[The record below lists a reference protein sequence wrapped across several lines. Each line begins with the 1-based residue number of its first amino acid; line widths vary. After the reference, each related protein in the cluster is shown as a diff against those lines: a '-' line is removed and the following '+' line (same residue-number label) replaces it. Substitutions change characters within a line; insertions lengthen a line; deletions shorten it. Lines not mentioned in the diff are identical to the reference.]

1 MGACSLVIKEPDGK
15 KRVLPIDRP
24 TLSLGRSSDNDV
36 VLTDS
41 ELRVSRRHAVI
52 EWDPER
58 GATLRDEH
66 AVNGTFVNKQKVTAP
81 VALHGGDVI
90 TIGPHEIV
98 FREEKA
104 GGLPWK
110 IETGGVDLRAL
121 QKPQE
126 QPEASK
132 PEVRG
137 SEAPRLKALEL
148 LNEVGLKLAG
158 THTPSEAVKESIQLL
173 FRIEGVQR
181 ATLWPWDEKER
192 CFHQMPLETRTG
204 LDQLAAPIFD
214 PQNLVLS
221 STILNQVR
229 RENRPLLIRDI
240 KSSEFNLS
248 KSIVRAGIQAAFC
261 SPVTSQGR
269 MLGVLYADNV
279 MRSDAF
285 SQEDFQTFTIIAAQ
299 AGMALANSLARE
311 EISRQEVERVNL
323 SRYLPPQV
331 VDLITS
337 KGGSVELGG
346 VLQPVTVL
354 FADIRGFTP
363 LSEQMDAREVV
374 DLLNDFFGVMTAAI
388 FQSNGTLDKFIGDC
402 VMALFGAPIPS
413 ERSPRNALVAAVRM
427 QQQVARLGAER
438 VQRGLAPIKIG
449 IGLHHGPAVV
459 GNIGS
464 AERMQ
469 YTAIGDTVNIA
480 ARLVSRAEPGQ
491 ILVSEAMYKAAG
503 GSDLFHD
510 LGQVSVKGRDAQVRI
525 YSVDWER
532 IVQRNTQGNVQ
543 ATPAGSSPS

>member
-1 MGACSLVIKEPDGK
+1 MGACSLVIQEPDGK
-15 KRVLPIDRP
+15 KRVVPIERP
-24 TLSLGRSSDNDV
+24 TLSLGRSQNNDV

-52 EWDPER
+52 EWDAEK
-58 GATLRDEH
+58 GATLRDGG
-66 AVNGTFVNKQKVTAP
+66 AVNGTFVNQQKVTAP
-81 VALHGGDVI
+81 VTLHGGDVI

-98 FREEKA
+98 FREEKP

-110 IETGGVDLRAL
+110 IETGAVDLRAL

-126 QPEASK
+126 PESK
-132 PEVRG
+132 SP
-137 SEAPRLKALEL
+137 EAPRLKALEL

-158 THTPSEAVKESIQLL
+158 THTPSEVVKESVQLL

-192 CFHQMPLETRTG
+192 CFHQMPLETRAG
-204 LDQLAAPIFD
+204 LDQLSAPMFD

-229 RENRPLLIRDI
+229 QQNKPLLIRDI
-240 KSSEFNLS
+240 KSSEFSLS

-269 MLGVLYADNV
+269 LLGVLYADNV

-311 EISRQEVERVNL
+311 EISRQDVERANL

-427 QQQVARLGAER
+427 QQQVARLGEER
-438 VQRGLAPIKIG
+438 VQRGLAPIRIG

-503 GSDLFHD
+503 ASDLFHD
-510 LGQVSVKGRDAQVRI
+510 LGQVSVKGRDAQVRV

-532 IVQRNTQGNVQ
+532 IVQGNAQ
-543 ATPAGSSPS
+543 ATPAASSPS

>member
-15 KRVLPIDRP
+15 KRVVPIERP

-52 EWDPER
+52 EWDPEQ
-58 GATLRDEH
+58 GATLRDGG

-81 VALHGGDVI
+81 VTLHGGDVI

-98 FREEKA
+98 FKEEKP

-110 IETGGVDLRAL
+110 IESGAVDLRSF

-126 QPEASK
+126 PEAK
-132 PEVRG
+132 AP
-137 SEAPRLKALEL
+137 EAPRLKALEL

-158 THTPSEAVKESIQLL
+158 THTPSEVVKESIQLL

-192 CFHQMPLETRTG
+192 CFHQMPLETRAG
-204 LDQLAAPIFD
+204 LDQLAAPMFD

-229 RENRPLLIRDI
+229 RDNRPLLIRDM

-299 AGMALANSLARE
+299 AGMALANSLARQ
-311 EISRQEVERVNL
+311 EISRQDVERANL

-354 FADIRGFTP
+354 FADIRGFTS

-438 VQRGLAPIKIG
+438 VQRGLAPMRIG

-510 LGQVSVKGRDAQVRI
+510 LGQVSVKGRDAQVRV

-532 IVQRNTQGNVQ
+532 IVQGNAQQ
-543 ATPAGSSPS
+543 APAASPAS

>member
-1 MGACSLVIKEPDGK
+1 MGACSLLIKEPDGK
-15 KRVLPIDRP
+15 KRVVPIERP
-24 TLSLGRSSDNDV
+24 VLSLGRSQDNDV

-58 GATLRDEH
+58 GATLRDER

-90 TIGPHEIV
+90 SIGPHELV
-98 FREEKA
+98 FREEKP
-104 GGLPWK
+104 GGLAWD
-110 IETGGVDLRAL
+110 IEPGAVDLGAL
-121 QKPQE
+121 QKPPE
-126 QPEASK
+126 PEAK
-132 PEVRG
+132 GP
-137 SEAPRLKALEL
+137 EAPRLKALEL

-158 THTPSEAVKESIQLL
+158 THTPSEVTKEAIQLL

-192 CFHQMPLETRTG
+192 CFHQMPLETRAG
-204 LDQLAAPIFD
+204 LDQLSAPMFD

-229 RENRPLLIRDI
+229 QQNKPLLIRDI
-240 KSSEFNLS
+240 KSSEFSLS

-269 MLGVLYADNV
+269 MLGVLYADNL

-311 EISRQEVERVNL
+311 EISRREVERANL
-323 SRYLPPQV
+323 NRYLPPQV

-354 FADIRGFTP
+354 FADIRGFTR

-374 DLLNDFFGVMTAAI
+374 DLLNDFFAVMTAAI

-438 VQRGLAPIKIG
+438 VQRGLAPMRIG

-464 AERMQ
+464 TERMQ
-469 YTAIGDTVNIA
+469 YTAIGDTVNVA

-491 ILVSEAMYKAAG
+491 ILISETMFESAG
-503 GSDLFHD
+503 GGDLFRD
-510 LGQVSVKGRDAQVRI
+510 LGQISVKNRDAQLRV

-532 IVQRNTQGNVQ
+532 IVQGKAER
-543 ATPAGSSPS
+543 TPAASSTS

>member
-1 MGACSLVIKEPDGK
+1 MGACSLLIKEPDGK
-15 KRVLPIDRP
+15 KRVVPIERP
-24 TLSLGRSSDNDV
+24 TLSLGRASDNDV

-52 EWDPER
+52 EWGPEK
-58 GATLRDEH
+58 GATLRDGG

-98 FREEKA
+98 FREEKP
-104 GGLPWK
+104 GGSPWK
-110 IETGGVDLRAL
+110 IQTGAVDLGAL

-126 QPEASK
+126 PEAK
-132 PEVRG
+132 TP
-137 SEAPRLKALEL
+137 EAPRLKALEL

-158 THTPSEAVKESIQLL
+158 THSQSEVVKESIQLL

-192 CFHQMPLETRTG
+192 CFHQMPLETRAG
-204 LDQLAAPIFD
+204 LDKLAAPMFD

-229 RENRPLLIRDI
+229 RDNRPLLIRDM

-269 MLGVLYADNV
+269 MLGVLYADNL

-299 AGMALANSLARE
+299 AGMALANSLARQ
-311 EISRQEVERVNL
+311 EISRQEVERANL

-354 FADIRGFTP
+354 FADIRGFTH

-374 DLLNDFFGVMTAAI
+374 DLLNDFCGVMTAAI

-438 VQRGLAPIKIG
+438 VQRGLAPMRIG

-503 GSDLFHD
+503 GSDLLHD
-510 LGQVSVKGRDAQVRI
+510 LGQVSVKGRDAQVRV

-532 IVQRNTQGNVQ
+532 IVQ
-543 ATPAGSSPS
+543 ATPAASPAS

>member
-1 MGACSLVIKEPDGK
+1 MK
-15 KRVLPIDRP
+15 
-24 TLSLGRSSDNDV
+24 
-36 VLTDS
+36 
-41 ELRVSRRHAVI
+41 
-52 EWDPER
+52 
-58 GATLRDEH
+58 
-66 AVNGTFVNKQKVTAP
+66 
-81 VALHGGDVI
+81 
-90 TIGPHEIV
+90 
-98 FREEKA
+98 
-104 GGLPWK
+104 
-110 IETGGVDLRAL
+110 
-121 QKPQE
+121 
-126 QPEASK
+126 
-132 PEVRG
+132 
-137 SEAPRLKALEL
+137 
-148 LNEVGLKLAG
+148 
-158 THTPSEAVKESIQLL
+158 EAVQLL

-181 ATLWPWDEKER
+181 ATLWPWDERER
-192 CFHQMPLETRTG
+192 CFHQMPLETRAG
-204 LDQLAAPIFD
+204 LDQLSAPMFD

-229 RENRPLLIRDI
+229 QQNKPLLIRDI
-240 KSSEFNLS
+240 KSSEFSLS

-269 MLGVLYADNV
+269 MLGVLYADNL

-311 EISRQEVERVNL
+311 EISRQDVERANL

-354 FADIRGFTP
+354 FADIRGFTR

-374 DLLNDFFGVMTAAI
+374 DLLNDFFAVMTAAI

-413 ERSPRNALVAAVRM
+413 DRSPRNALVAAVRM

-438 VQRGLAPIKIG
+438 TQRGLAPMRIG
-449 IGLHHGPAVV
+449 IGLHHGAAVV

-469 YTAIGDTVNIA
+469 YTAIGDTVNVA

-491 ILVSEAMYKAAG
+491 ILISETMHAAAG
-503 GSDLFHD
+503 GGDLFHD
-510 LGQVSVKGRDAQVRI
+510 LGQISVKNREGQLQV

-532 IVQRNTQGNVQ
+532 IVGQ
-543 ATPAGSSPS
+543 TPVSSPAS

>member
-1 MGACSLVIKEPDGK
+1 MGACSLLIKEPDGK
-15 KRVLPIDRP
+15 KRVVPIERP
-24 TLSLGRSSDNDV
+24 TLSLGRSQDNDV

-52 EWDPER
+52 EWNPER
-58 GATLRDEH
+58 GATLRDER

-90 TIGPHEIV
+90 CIGPHELV
-98 FREEKA
+98 FREEKT
-104 GGLPWK
+104 GGLAWD
-110 IETGGVDLRAL
+110 IEPGAVDLGAL
-121 QKPQE
+121 QKPPE
-126 QPEASK
+126 PEAK
-132 PEVRG
+132 GP
-137 SEAPRLKALEL
+137 EAPRLKALEL
-148 LNEVGLKLAG
+148 LNEVSLKLAG
-158 THTPSEAVKESIQLL
+158 THTPSEVTKEAIQLL

-192 CFHQMPLETRTG
+192 CFHQMPLETRAG
-204 LDQLAAPIFD
+204 LDQLSAPMFD

-229 RENRPLLIRDI
+229 QQNKPLLIRDI
-240 KSSEFNLS
+240 KSSEFSLS

-269 MLGVLYADNV
+269 MLGVLYADNL

-299 AGMALANSLARE
+299 AGMALANSLARV
-311 EISRQEVERVNL
+311 EISRQDVERANL
-323 SRYLPPQV
+323 NRYLPPQV

-354 FADIRGFTP
+354 FADIRGFTR

-374 DLLNDFFGVMTAAI
+374 DLLNDFFAVMTAAI

-438 VQRGLAPIKIG
+438 VQRGLAPMRIG

-464 AERMQ
+464 TERLQ
-469 YTAIGDTVNIA
+469 YTAIGDTVNVA

-491 ILVSEAMYKAAG
+491 ILISETMFEAAG
-503 GSDLFHD
+503 GGDLFRD
-510 LGQVSVKGRDAQVRI
+510 LGEISVKNRDAQLRV

-532 IVQRNTQGNVQ
+532 IVQGSAER
-543 ATPAGSSPS
+543 TPAGSSAS

>member
-1 MGACSLVIKEPDGK
+1 MGACSLLIKEPDGK
-15 KRVLPIDRP
+15 KRVVPIERP
-24 TLSLGRSSDNDV
+24 TLSLGRAQDNDV

-52 EWDPER
+52 EWDAER
-58 GATLRDEH
+58 GATLRDER

-90 TIGPHEIV
+90 SIGPHEIV
-98 FREEKA
+98 FREEKS
-104 GGLPWK
+104 GGLAWN
-110 IETGGVDLRAL
+110 IEPGAVDLGAL
-121 QKPQE
+121 QNAQKPQE
-126 QPEASK
+126 PAGASQREPEAK
-132 PEVRG
+132 AP
-137 SEAPRLKALEL
+137 EAPRLKALEL

-158 THTPSEAVKESIQLL
+158 THTPSEVMKEAIQLL

-192 CFHQMPLETRTG
+192 CFHQMPMETRAG
-204 LDQLAAPIFD
+204 YDQLSAPMFD
-214 PQNLVLS
+214 PQNVVLS
-221 STILNQVR
+221 STILNRVR
-229 RENRPLLIRDI
+229 QENRPLLIRDI
-240 KSSEFNLS
+240 KSSEFSLS

-261 SPVTSQGR
+261 SPVTSQGH
-269 MLGVLYADNV
+269 MLGVLYADNL

-311 EISRQEVERVNL
+311 EISRQDVERANL

-337 KGGSVELGG
+337 KGGSMELGG

-374 DLLNDFFGVMTAAI
+374 DLLNDFFAVMTAAI

-413 ERSPRNALVAAVRM
+413 DRSPRNALVAAVRM

-438 VQRGLAPIKIG
+438 LERGLAPLRIG

-464 AERMQ
+464 DERMQ

-491 ILVSEAMYKAAG
+491 ILISETMHTAAG
-503 GSDLFHD
+503 GGDLFHD
-510 LGQVSVKGRDAQVRI
+510 LGLISVKGRDAQVRV
-525 YSVDWER
+525 YSVDWEK
-532 IVQRNTQGNVQ
+532 IVQR
-543 ATPAGSSPS
+543 APAA

>member
-1 MGACSLVIKEPDGK
+1 MGACSLLIKEADGK
-15 KRVLPIDRP
+15 KRVVPIERP
-24 TLSLGRSSDNDV
+24 VLSLGRSQDNDV

-52 EWDPER
+52 EWDPEK
-58 GATLRDEH
+58 GATLRDER
-66 AVNGTFVNKQKVTAP
+66 AVNGTFLNKQKVTDQP
-81 VALHGGDVI
+81 VPLHNGDVI
-90 TIGPHEIV
+90 TIGPHELV
-98 FREEKA
+98 FREEK
-104 GGLPWK
+104 
-110 IETGGVDLRAL
+110 TGGGPAWNIEPGKVDLGVL
-121 QKPQE
+121 Q
-126 QPEASK
+126 QPTEEKA
-132 PEVRG
+132 P
-137 SEAPRLKALEL
+137 EAPRLKVLEL

-158 THTPSEAVKESIQLL
+158 THTPSDVMKEAIQLL

-192 CFHQMPLETRTG
+192 SFLQMPLETRAG
-204 LDQLAAPIFD
+204 LDQLSAPMFD

-229 RENRPLLIRDI
+229 QQNRPLLIRDI
-240 KSSEFNLS
+240 KSSEFSLS

-269 MLGVLYADNV
+269 MLGVLYADNL

-311 EISRQEVERVNL
+311 EISRQDVERANL

-354 FADIRGFTP
+354 FADIRGFTR

-374 DLLNDFFGVMTAAI
+374 DLLNDFFAVMTAAI

-427 QQQVARLGAER
+427 QQLVSRLGAER
-438 VQRGLAPIKIG
+438 EQRGLAPMRIG
-449 IGLHHGPAVV
+449 VGLHHGPAVV

-469 YTAIGDTVNIA
+469 YTAIGDTVNVA

-491 ILVSEAMYKAAG
+491 ILISETIHAAAG
-503 GSDLFHD
+503 GGDLFQD
-510 LGQVSVKGRDAQVRI
+510 LGLVSVKNRDAQLRV

-532 IVQRNTQGNVQ
+532 IVQPAPA
-543 ATPAGSSPS
+543 ATSSS

>member
-15 KRVLPIDRP
+15 KRVVPIERP
-24 TLSLGRSSDNDV
+24 TLSLGRSQNNDV

-52 EWDPER
+52 EWDPEK
-58 GATLRDEH
+58 GATLRDGG
-66 AVNGTFVNKQKVTAP
+66 AVNGTFVNKQRVTAP

-98 FREEKA
+98 FREEKP

-110 IETGGVDLRAL
+110 IESGAVDLRAL

-126 QPEASK
+126 PEAYKS
-132 PEVRG
+132 EVKTP
-137 SEAPRLKALEL
+137 EAPRLKALEL

-158 THTPSEAVKESIQLL
+158 THKPSEVVKESIQLL

-192 CFHQMPLETRTG
+192 CFHQMPLETRAG
-204 LDQLAAPIFD
+204 LDQLSAPMFD

-229 RENRPLLIRDI
+229 QQNKPLLIRDI
-240 KSSEFNLS
+240 KSSEFSLS

-269 MLGVLYADNV
+269 MLGVLYADNL

-311 EISRQEVERVNL
+311 EISRQDVERANL

-337 KGGSVELGG
+337 QGGSVELGG

-374 DLLNDFFGVMTAAI
+374 DMLNDFFGVMTAAI

-427 QQQVARLGAER
+427 QQQVARLGEER
-438 VQRGLAPIKIG
+438 IQRGLAPIRIG

-491 ILVSEAMYKAAG
+491 ILVSETLYKAAG
-503 GSDLFHD
+503 GSDLFRD
-510 LGQVSVKGRDAQVRI
+510 LGEISVKGRDAQVRV

-532 IVQRNTQGNVQ
+532 IVQGNAQ
-543 ATPAGSSPS
+543 AAPTASPAS

>member
-1 MGACSLVIKEPDGK
+1 MGACSLIIKEPDGK
-15 KRVLPIDRP
+15 KRVVPIERP
-24 TLSLGRSSDNDV
+24 MLSLGRSSDNDV

-58 GATLRDEH
+58 GATLRDGG

-81 VALHGGDVI
+81 VTLHGGDVI

-104 GGLPWK
+104 GGLLWK
-110 IETGGVDLRAL
+110 IQSGAVDLTAL
-121 QKPQE
+121 QQPQE
-126 QPEASK
+126 PEASK
-132 PEVRG
+132 PEAK
-137 SEAPRLKALEL
+137 SPEAPRLQALEL

-158 THTPSEAVKESIQLL
+158 THTPSEVVKESIQLL

-192 CFHQMPLETRTG
+192 CFHQMPLETRAG
-204 LDQLAAPIFD
+204 LDQFAAPMFD

-229 RENRPLLIRDI
+229 RDNRPLLIRDM

-279 MRSDAF
+279 MRPDAF

-311 EISRQEVERVNL
+311 EISRQQMERANL

-346 VLQPVTVL
+346 VVQPVTVL
-354 FADIRGFTP
+354 FADIRGFTS

-427 QQQVARLGAER
+427 QQQVARLGVER
-438 VQRGLAPIKIG
+438 VQRGLAPMKIG

-510 LGQVSVKGRDAQVRI
+510 LGEVSVKGREAQVRV

-532 IVQRNTQGNVQ
+532 IVQGNAQGNAQ
-543 ATPAGSSPS
+543 ATPSASPVS

>member
-1 MGACSLVIKEPDGK
+1 MGACSLLIKEPDGK
-15 KRVLPIDRP
+15 KRVVPIERP
-24 TLSLGRSSDNDV
+24 VLTLGRSHDNDV
-36 VLTDS
+36 ILTDS

-52 EWDPER
+52 EWDPEK
-58 GATLRDEH
+58 GATLRDER
-66 AVNGTFVNKQKVTAP
+66 AVNGTFLNQQKVSSP
-81 VALHGGDVI
+81 VALHSGDVI

-98 FREEKA
+98 FKEEKP
-104 GGLPWK
+104 GGLAWN
-110 IETGGVDLRAL
+110 IEPGAVDLGILQEGSL
-121 QKPQE
+121 QKP
-126 QPEASK
+126 PEA
-132 PEVRG
+132 EVKAP
-137 SEAPRLKALEL
+137 EAPRLKALEL

-158 THTPSEAVKESIQLL
+158 THTPSEVVKEAIQLL

-192 CFHQMPLETRTG
+192 CFHQMPLETRAG
-204 LDQLAAPIFD
+204 LDQLSAPMFD

-221 STILNQVR
+221 STILNRVR
-229 RENRPLLIRDI
+229 QENRPLLIRDT
-240 KSSEFNLS
+240 KSSEFSLS

-269 MLGVLYADNV
+269 MLGVLYADNL

-285 SQEDFQTFTIIAAQ
+285 SQEDFQTFTVIAAQ

-311 EISRQEVERVNL
+311 EISRQDLERANL
-323 SRYLPPQV
+323 GRYLPPQV
-331 VDLITS
+331 VDWVTS

-354 FADIRGFTP
+354 FADIRGFTR

-388 FQSNGTLDKFIGDC
+388 FKSNGTLDKFIGDC

-427 QQQVARLGAER
+427 QQQVARLGEER
-438 VQRGLAPIKIG
+438 IQRGLAPMRIG
-449 IGLHHGPAVV
+449 IGMHHGPAVV

-491 ILVSEAMYKAAG
+491 ILISETMYAAAG
-503 GSDLFHD
+503 ASDLFHD
-510 LGQVSVKGRDAQVRI
+510 LGPVSVKGREAPVRV

-532 IVQRNTQGNVQ
+532 IVQAQPA
-543 ATPAGSSPS
+543 ATTGS

>member
-1 MGACSLVIKEPDGK
+1 MGACSLLIKEPDGK
-15 KRVLPIDRP
+15 KRVVPIERP
-24 TLSLGRSSDNDV
+24 TLTLGRSQDNDV
-36 VLTDS
+36 VLTDN

-52 EWDPER
+52 EWDAEK
-58 GATLRDEH
+58 GATLRDER
-66 AVNGTFVNKQKVTAP
+66 AVNGTFLNKQRVSDP
-81 VALHGGDVI
+81 VALHNGDVI
-90 TIGPHEIV
+90 NIGPHELV
-98 FREEKA
+98 FREEKQ
-104 GGLPWK
+104 GGLAWN
-110 IETGGVDLRAL
+110 IEPGKLDLGAL
-121 QKPQE
+121 QSPSE
-126 QPEASK
+126 ERPAAASQ
-132 PEVRG
+132 
-137 SEAPRLKALEL
+137 LKALEL
-148 LNEVGLKLAG
+148 LNEVGQKLAG
-158 THTPSEAVKESIQLL
+158 THTPSEVVKESIQLL

-192 CFHQMPLETRTG
+192 CFHQMPLETRAG
-204 LDQLAAPIFD
+204 LDQLSAPMFD

-229 RENRPLLIRDI
+229 QQNKPLLIRDT
-240 KSSEFNLS
+240 KSSEFSLS

-261 SPVTSQGR
+261 SPVTSEGR
-269 MLGVLYADNV
+269 MLGVLYADNL

-299 AGMALANSLARE
+299 AGMALANSLARQ
-311 EISRQEVERVNL
+311 EISRQDVERANL

-354 FADIRGFTP
+354 FTDIRGFTR

-374 DLLNDFFGVMTAAI
+374 DLLNDFFAVMTAAI

-413 ERSPRNALVAAVRM
+413 DRSPRNALVAAVRM
-427 QQQVARLGAER
+427 QQLVARLGAER
-438 VQRGLAPIKIG
+438 TERGLTPMKIG
-449 IGLHHGPAVV
+449 VGLHHGPAVV

-491 ILVSEAMYKAAG
+491 ILVSETIYAAAG
-503 GSDLFHD
+503 GGDLFRD
-510 LGQVSVKGRDAQVRI
+510 LGEISVKGREGQLRV

-532 IVQRNTQGNVQ
+532 IVHGNSQGN
-543 ATPAGSSPS
+543 ATSAS

>member
-1 MGACSLVIKEPDGK
+1 MGACSLLIKEPDGK
-15 KRVLPIDRP
+15 KRVVPIERP
-24 TLSLGRSSDNDV
+24 TLSLGRSQDNDV

-52 EWDPER
+52 EWDAER
-58 GATLRDEH
+58 GATLRDER

-81 VALHGGDVI
+81 VALKGGDVI
-90 TIGPHEIV
+90 SIGPHEIV

-104 GGLPWK
+104 GGLAWD
-110 IETGGVDLRAL
+110 IEPGAVDLGAL

-126 QPEASK
+126 PEPKS
-132 PEVRG
+132 P
-137 SEAPRLKALEL
+137 EAPRLKALEL

-158 THTPSEAVKESIQLL
+158 THTPSEVTKEAIQLL

-192 CFHQMPLETRTG
+192 CFHQMPLETRAG
-204 LDQLAAPIFD
+204 LDQLSAPMFD

-229 RENRPLLIRDI
+229 QQNKPLLIRDI
-240 KSSEFNLS
+240 KSSDFSLS

-269 MLGVLYADNV
+269 MLGVLYADNL

-311 EISRQEVERVNL
+311 EISRQDVERANL

-354 FADIRGFTP
+354 FADIRGFTR

-374 DLLNDFFGVMTAAI
+374 DLLNDFFAVMTAAI

-413 ERSPRNALVAAVRM
+413 DRSPRNALVAAVRM
-427 QQQVARLGAER
+427 QQQVSRLGAER
-438 VQRGLAPIKIG
+438 TQRGLAPMRIG
-449 IGLHHGPAVV
+449 IGLHHGAAVV

-469 YTAIGDTVNIA
+469 YTAIGDTVNVA

-491 ILVSEAMYKAAG
+491 ILISETMHKAAG
-503 GSDLFHD
+503 GGDLFHD
-510 LGQVSVKGRDAQVRI
+510 LGQISVKGREGQLQV

-532 IVQRNTQGNVQ
+532 IVQGTVQ
-543 ATPAGSSPS
+543 ASPAPSSVS

>member
-1 MGACSLVIKEPDGK
+1 MGACSLLIKEPDGK
-15 KRVLPIDRP
+15 KRVVPIERP
-24 TLSLGRSSDNDV
+24 TLSLGRSQDNDV

-41 ELRVSRRHAVI
+41 ELRVSRHHAVI
-52 EWDPER
+52 EWEAER
-58 GATLRDEH
+58 GATLRDER
-66 AVNGTFVNKQKVTAP
+66 AVNGTFVNKQKVTDP
-81 VALHGGDVI
+81 VALKGGDMI
-90 TIGPHEIV
+90 SIGPHEIV
-98 FREEKA
+98 FREEKT
-104 GGLPWK
+104 GGLAWD
-110 IETGGVDLRAL
+110 IEPGAVDLGAL
-121 QKPQE
+121 QKPPE
-126 QPEASK
+126 PEAKS
-132 PEVRG
+132 P
-137 SEAPRLKALEL
+137 EAPRLKVLEL

-158 THTPSEAVKESIQLL
+158 THTPSEVMKEAVQLL

-192 CFHQMPLETRTG
+192 CFHQMPLETRAG
-204 LDQLAAPIFD
+204 LDQLSAPMFD

-229 RENRPLLIRDI
+229 QQNKPLLIRDI
-240 KSSEFNLS
+240 KSSEFSLS

-269 MLGVLYADNV
+269 MLGVLYADNL

-311 EISRQEVERVNL
+311 EISRQDVERANL

-354 FADIRGFTP
+354 FADIRGFTR

-374 DLLNDFFGVMTAAI
+374 DLLNDFFAVMTAAI

-413 ERSPRNALVAAVRM
+413 DRSPRNALVAAVRM

-438 VQRGLAPIKIG
+438 TQRGLAPMRIG
-449 IGLHHGPAVV
+449 IGLHHGAAVV

-469 YTAIGDTVNIA
+469 YTAIGDTVNVA

-491 ILVSEAMYKAAG
+491 ILISETMHAAAG
-503 GSDLFHD
+503 GGDLFHD
-510 LGQVSVKGRDAQVRI
+510 LGQISVKNREGQLQV

-532 IVQRNTQGNVQ
+532 IVGQ
-543 ATPAGSSPS
+543 TPVSSPAS

>member
-1 MGACSLVIKEPDGK
+1 MGACSLLIKELDGK
-15 KRVLPIDRP
+15 KRVVPIERP
-24 TLSLGRSSDNDV
+24 TLSLGRSQNNDV

-58 GATLRDEH
+58 GAILRDGG

-98 FREEKA
+98 FREEKS

-110 IETGGVDLRAL
+110 IESGAVDLRAL

-126 QPEASK
+126 PEAKS
-132 PEVRG
+132 P
-137 SEAPRLKALEL
+137 EAPRLKALEL

-158 THTPSEAVKESIQLL
+158 THTPSEVVKESIQLL

-192 CFHQMPLETRTG
+192 CFHQMPLETRAG
-204 LDQLAAPIFD
+204 LDQLAAPMFD

-229 RENRPLLIRDI
+229 KENRPLLIRDI
-240 KSSEFNLS
+240 KSSEYNLS

-311 EISRQEVERVNL
+311 EISRQELERANL

-331 VDLITS
+331 VDLICS
-337 KGGSVELGG
+337 KGKSVELGG

-438 VQRGLAPIKIG
+438 VQRGLAPIRIG

-510 LGQVSVKGRDAQVRI
+510 LGQVSVKGRDAQVRV

-532 IVQRNTQGNVQ
+532 IVQ
-543 ATPAGSSPS
+543 ATPAASPAS

>member
-1 MGACSLVIKEPDGK
+1 MGACSLVIKQPDGK
-15 KRVLPIDRP
+15 KRVVPIERP
-24 TLSLGRSSDNDV
+24 TLSLGRSQENDV

-58 GATLRDEH
+58 GATLRDGG
-66 AVNGTFVNKQKVTAP
+66 AVNGTFVNKQRVTAP

-110 IETGGVDLRAL
+110 IQSGAVDLTAL
-121 QKPQE
+121 QKPQ
-126 QPEASK
+126 QPEAFKS
-132 PEVRG
+132 EVKAP
-137 SEAPRLKALEL
+137 EAPRLKALEL

-158 THTPSEAVKESIQLL
+158 THTPSEVVKESIQLL

-192 CFHQMPLETRTG
+192 CFHQMPLETRAG
-204 LDQLAAPIFD
+204 LDQLAAPMFD

-229 RENRPLLIRDI
+229 KDNRPLLIRDI
-240 KSSEFNLS
+240 KSSEYNLS

-285 SQEDFQTFTIIAAQ
+285 SEEDFQTFTIIAAQ

-311 EISRQEVERVNL
+311 EISRQEVERANL

-331 VDLITS
+331 VDLICS

-388 FQSNGTLDKFIGDC
+388 FQSQGTLDKFIGDC

-427 QQQVARLGAER
+427 QQQVARLGEER
-438 VQRGLAPIKIG
+438 VQRGLAPIRIG

-510 LGQVSVKGRDAQVRI
+510 LGQVSVKGRDAQVRV
-525 YSVDWER
+525 YSVDWQR
-532 IVQRNTQGNVQ
+532 IVQS
-543 ATPAGSSPS
+543 TPAASPAS

>member
-1 MGACSLVIKEPDGK
+1 MGACSLVIQESDGK
-15 KRVLPIDRP
+15 KRVVPIERP

-52 EWDPER
+52 EWDPEK
-58 GATLRDEH
+58 GATLRDGG
-66 AVNGTFVNKQKVTAP
+66 AVNGTFVNKRKVTAP
-81 VALHGGDVI
+81 VALHSGDVI

-98 FREEKA
+98 FKEEKA

-110 IETGGVDLRAL
+110 IQTGPVDLRAL

-126 QPEASK
+126 PEAKS
-132 PEVRG
+132 P
-137 SEAPRLKALEL
+137 EAPRLKALEL

-158 THTPSEAVKESIQLL
+158 THTPSEVVKESIHLL

-192 CFHQMPLETRTG
+192 CFHQMPLETRAG
-204 LDQLAAPIFD
+204 LEQLAAPMFD

-229 RENRPLLIRDI
+229 KDNRPLLIRDI
-240 KSSEFNLS
+240 KSSEYNLS

-311 EISRQEVERVNL
+311 EISRQDVERANL

-331 VDLITS
+331 VDLICS

-354 FADIRGFTP
+354 FADIRGFTS

-427 QQQVARLGAER
+427 QQQVARLGEER
-438 VQRGLAPIKIG
+438 VQRGLAPIRIG

-510 LGQVSVKGRDAQVRI
+510 LGQVSVKGRDAQVRV

-532 IVQRNTQGNVQ
+532 IVQ
-543 ATPAGSSPS
+543 ATPAASPAS

>member
-1 MGACSLVIKEPDGK
+1 MGACSLLIKEPDGK
-15 KRVLPIDRP
+15 KRVVPIERP
-24 TLSLGRSSDNDV
+24 TLSLGRSQDNDV

-58 GATLRDEH
+58 GATLRDER

-81 VALHGGDVI
+81 VTLHGGDVI
-90 TIGPHEIV
+90 SIGPHELV

-104 GGLPWK
+104 GGSAWD
-110 IETGGVDLRAL
+110 IEPGAVDLGAL
-121 QKPQE
+121 QKPPE
-126 QPEASK
+126 PEAK
-132 PEVRG
+132 GPET
-137 SEAPRLKALEL
+137 PRLKALEL
-148 LNEVGLKLAG
+148 LNEVSLKLAG
-158 THTPSEAVKESIQLL
+158 THTPSEVTKEAIQLL

-192 CFHQMPLETRTG
+192 CFHQMPLETRAG
-204 LDQLAAPIFD
+204 LDQLSAPMFD

-229 RENRPLLIRDI
+229 QQNKPLLIRDI
-240 KSSEFNLS
+240 KSSEFSLS

-269 MLGVLYADNV
+269 MLGVLYADNL

-299 AGMALANSLARE
+299 AGMALANSLARV
-311 EISRQEVERVNL
+311 EISRQDVERANL
-323 SRYLPPQV
+323 NRYLPPQV

-354 FADIRGFTP
+354 FADIRGFTR

-374 DLLNDFFGVMTAAI
+374 DLLNDFFAVMTAAI

-438 VQRGLAPIKIG
+438 VQRGLAPMRIG

-464 AERMQ
+464 TERLQ
-469 YTAIGDTVNIA
+469 YTAIGDTVNVA

-491 ILVSEAMYKAAG
+491 ILISETMFEAAG
-503 GSDLFHD
+503 GGDLFRD
-510 LGQVSVKGRDAQVRI
+510 LGEISVKNRDAQLRV

-532 IVQRNTQGNVQ
+532 IVQGSAER
-543 ATPAGSSPS
+543 TPAGSSAS

>member
-1 MGACSLVIKEPDGK
+1 MGACSLLIKEPDGK
-15 KRVLPIDRP
+15 KRVVPIERP
-24 TLSLGRSSDNDV
+24 ALSLGRSQDNDV

-52 EWDPER
+52 EWDAER
-58 GATLRDEH
+58 GATLRDER

-81 VALHGGDVI
+81 VALHSGDVI
-90 TIGPHEIV
+90 SIGPHEIV
-98 FREEKA
+98 FREEKS
-104 GGLPWK
+104 GGTPWK
-110 IETGGVDLRAL
+110 IETGAVDLRAL

-126 QPEASK
+126 ALQESK
-132 PEVRG
+132 PELKG
-137 SEAPRLKALEL
+137 AEAPRLKALEL

-158 THTPSEAVKESIQLL
+158 THTPSEVVKEAIQLL

-192 CFHQMPLETRTG
+192 CFHQMPLETRAG
-204 LDQLAAPIFD
+204 LDQLSAPMFD

-229 RENRPLLIRDI
+229 QQNKPLLIRDT
-240 KSSEFNLS
+240 KSSEFSLS

-269 MLGVLYADNV
+269 MLGVLYADNL

-299 AGMALANSLARE
+299 AGMALANSLARQ
-311 EISRQEVERVNL
+311 EISRQDVERANL

-337 KGGSVELGG
+337 KGGTMELGG

-354 FADIRGFTP
+354 FADIRGFTR

-374 DLLNDFFGVMTAAI
+374 DLLNDFFAVMTAAI

-413 ERSPRNALVAAVRM
+413 DRSPRNALVAAVRM
-427 QQQVARLGAER
+427 QQQVARLGVER
-438 VQRGLAPIKIG
+438 VQRGLAPMRIG

-491 ILVSEAMYKAAG
+491 ILISETMHAAAG
-503 GSDLFHD
+503 GGDLFHD
-510 LGQVSVKGRDAQVRI
+510 LGQISVKGREGQLQV

-532 IVQRNTQGNVQ
+532 IVER
-543 ATPAGSSPS
+543 TPAASSAS

>member
-15 KRVLPIDRP
+15 KRVVPIERP

-52 EWDPER
+52 EWDPEK
-58 GATLRDEH
+58 GATLRDGG

-81 VALHGGDVI
+81 VTLHGGDVI

-98 FREEKA
+98 FKEEKA

-110 IETGGVDLRAL
+110 IQSGAVDLRSL

-126 QPEASK
+126 PEPK
-132 PEVRG
+132 TPET
-137 SEAPRLKALEL
+137 PRLKALEL

-158 THTPSEAVKESIQLL
+158 THTPSEVVKESIQLL

-192 CFHQMPLETRTG
+192 CFHQMPLETRAG
-204 LDQLAAPIFD
+204 LDQLAAPMFD

-229 RENRPLLIRDI
+229 RDNRPLLIRDM

-299 AGMALANSLARE
+299 AGMALANSLARQ
-311 EISRQEVERVNL
+311 EISRQDVERANL

-354 FADIRGFTP
+354 FADIRGFTS

-374 DLLNDFFGVMTAAI
+374 DLLNDFFTAMTDVVFEAR
-388 FQSNGTLDKFIGDC
+388 GTLDKYIGDC
-402 VMALFGAPIPS
+402 VMALFGAPVPGEDDA
-413 ERSPRNALVAAVRM
+413 ERGLKAGLRM
-427 QQQVARLGAER
+427 QEEVSRLGAER
-438 VQRGLAPIKIG
+438 VQRGLAPMRIG

-510 LGQVSVKGRDAQVRI
+510 LGQISVKGRDAQVRV

-532 IVQRNTQGNVQ
+532 IMQGNAQ
-543 ATPAGSSPS
+543 ATPTASSA

>member
-1 MGACSLVIKEPDGK
+1 
-15 KRVLPIDRP
+15 
-24 TLSLGRSSDNDV
+24 
-36 VLTDS
+36 
-41 ELRVSRRHAVI
+41 
-52 EWDPER
+52 
-58 GATLRDEH
+58 
-66 AVNGTFVNKQKVTAP
+66 
-81 VALHGGDVI
+81 
-90 TIGPHEIV
+90 
-98 FREEKA
+98 
-104 GGLPWK
+104 
-110 IETGGVDLRAL
+110 
-121 QKPQE
+121 
-126 QPEASK
+126 
-132 PEVRG
+132 
-137 SEAPRLKALEL
+137 
-148 LNEVGLKLAG
+148 
-158 THTPSEAVKESIQLL
+158 VKEAIQLL

-192 CFHQMPLETRTG
+192 CFHQMPLETRG
-204 LDQLAAPIFD
+204 GVDQLKAPMFD

-229 RENRPLLIRDI
+229 QENRPLLIRDM
-240 KSSEFNLS
+240 KSPEANLS
-248 KSIVRAGIQAAFC
+248 KSIVRSGIQAAFC

-269 MLGVLYADNV
+269 MLGVLYADNL

-311 EISRQEVERVNL
+311 EISRQDLERANL

-354 FADIRGFTP
+354 FADIRGFTH

-374 DLLNDFFGVMTAAI
+374 DLLNDFFAVMTAAI

-427 QQQVARLGAER
+427 QQQVARLGEER
-438 VQRGLAPIKIG
+438 VQRGLAPMRIG

-491 ILVSEAMYKAAG
+491 ILISETMHAAAG
-503 GSDLFHD
+503 GGDLFHD
-510 LGQVSVKGRDAQVRI
+510 LGQISVKGRDAQVRV
-525 YSVDWER
+525 YSVDWEK
-532 IVQRNTQGNVQ
+532 IVQ
-543 ATPAGSSPS
+543 ATPAANSGS

>member
-1 MGACSLVIKEPDGK
+1 MGACSLIIKEPDGK
-15 KRVLPIDRP
+15 KRVVPIERA

-58 GATLRDEH
+58 GATLRDGG

-81 VALHGGDVI
+81 VTLHGGDVI

-104 GGLPWK
+104 GGLLWK
-110 IETGGVDLRAL
+110 IQSGAVDLRAL

-126 QPEASK
+126 SEVSKSEARS
-132 PEVRG
+132 P
-137 SEAPRLKALEL
+137 EAPRLQALEL

-158 THTPSEAVKESIQLL
+158 THTPSEVVKESIQLL

-192 CFHQMPLETRTG
+192 CFHQMPLETRAG
-204 LDQLAAPIFD
+204 LGQLAAPMFD

-229 RENRPLLIRDI
+229 KENRPLLIRDI
-240 KSSEFNLS
+240 KSSEYNLS

-285 SQEDFQTFTIIAAQ
+285 SEEDFQTFTIIAAQ

-311 EISRQEVERVNL
+311 EISRQELERANL

-354 FADIRGFTP
+354 FADIRGFTS

-438 VQRGLAPIKIG
+438 VQRGLAPMRIG

-491 ILVSEAMYKAAG
+491 ILVSEAMHKAAG

-510 LGQVSVKGRDAQVRI
+510 LGEISVKGREAQVRV

-532 IVQRNTQGNVQ
+532 IVQGSAQ
-543 ATPAGSSPS
+543 ATPAASPSS

>member
-15 KRVLPIDRP
+15 KRVVPIERP

-36 VLTDS
+36 MLTDS

-52 EWDPER
+52 EWDPEC
-58 GATLRDEH
+58 GATLRDGG

-81 VALHGGDVI
+81 VTLHGGDVI

-98 FREEKA
+98 FREEKP
-104 GGLPWK
+104 GGLPWR
-110 IETGGVDLRAL
+110 IQSGAVDLRSF

-126 QPEASK
+126 PGAK
-132 PEVRG
+132 AP
-137 SEAPRLKALEL
+137 EAPRLKALEL

-158 THTPSEAVKESIQLL
+158 THTPSEVVKESIQLL

-192 CFHQMPLETRTG
+192 CFHQMPLETRAG
-204 LDQLAAPIFD
+204 LDQLAAPMFD

-229 RENRPLLIRDI
+229 RDNRPLLIRDM

-299 AGMALANSLARE
+299 AGMALANSLARQ

-354 FADIRGFTP
+354 FADIRGFTS

-438 VQRGLAPIKIG
+438 VQRGLAPMRIG

-510 LGQVSVKGRDAQVRI
+510 LGQISVKGRDAQVRV

-532 IVQRNTQGNVQ
+532 IVQGNAQ
-543 ATPAGSSPS
+543 ATPSASQAS

>member
-15 KRVLPIDRP
+15 KRVVPIERP

-52 EWDPER
+52 EWNPEQ
-58 GATLRDEH
+58 GATLRDGG

-81 VALHGGDVI
+81 VTLHGGDVI

-98 FREEKA
+98 FKEEKA
-104 GGLPWK
+104 GALPWK
-110 IETGGVDLRAL
+110 IQSGAVDLRSL

-126 QPEASK
+126 PEAK
-132 PEVRG
+132 TPEV
-137 SEAPRLKALEL
+137 PRLKALEL

-158 THTPSEAVKESIQLL
+158 THTPSEVVKESIQLL

-204 LDQLAAPIFD
+204 LDQLAAPMFD

-229 RENRPLLIRDI
+229 RDNRPLLIRDI

-299 AGMALANSLARE
+299 AGMALANSLARQ
-311 EISRQEVERVNL
+311 EISRQEVERANL

-354 FADIRGFTP
+354 FADIRGFTS

-438 VQRGLAPIKIG
+438 VQRGLAPMRIG
-449 IGLHHGPAVV
+449 VGLHHGPAVV

-510 LGQVSVKGRDAQVRI
+510 LGEISVKGREAQVRV

-532 IVQRNTQGNVQ
+532 IVQ
-543 ATPAGSSPS
+543 ATPAASPAS

>member
-1 MGACSLVIKEPDGK
+1 MGACSLLIKEPDGK
-15 KRVLPIDRP
+15 KRVVPIERP
-24 TLSLGRSSDNDV
+24 TLSLGRSQDNDV

-52 EWDPER
+52 EWDPEK
-58 GATLRDEH
+58 GATLRDER

-81 VALHGGDVI
+81 VGLKSGDVI
-90 TIGPHEIV
+90 SIGPHEIV
-98 FREEKA
+98 FREEKS
-104 GGLPWK
+104 GGLAWN
-110 IETGGVDLRAL
+110 IEPGAVDLGAL
-121 QKPQE
+121 QKPPGPATE
-126 QPEASK
+126 SK
-132 PEVRG
+132 PEVKG
-137 SEAPRLKALEL
+137 AEAPRLKALEL

-158 THTPSEAVKESIQLL
+158 THTPSEVVKEAIQLL

-192 CFHQMPLETRTG
+192 CFHQMPLETRAG
-204 LDQLAAPIFD
+204 LDQLSAPMFD

-229 RENRPLLIRDI
+229 QQNKPLLIRDI
-240 KSSEFNLS
+240 KSSEFSLS

-269 MLGVLYADNV
+269 MLGVLYADNL

-299 AGMALANSLARE
+299 AGMALANSLARQ
-311 EISRQEVERVNL
+311 EISRQDVERANL

-354 FADIRGFTP
+354 FADIRGFTR

-374 DLLNDFFGVMTAAI
+374 DLLNDFFAVMTAAI

-438 VQRGLAPIKIG
+438 IQRGLAPMRIG

-469 YTAIGDTVNIA
+469 YTAIGDTVNVA
-480 ARLVSRAEPGQ
+480 ARLVSKAEPGQ
-491 ILVSEAMYKAAG
+491 ILISETMHAAAG
-503 GSDLFHD
+503 GGDLFRD
-510 LGQVSVKGRDAQVRI
+510 LGQISVKNREGQLQV

-532 IVQRNTQGNVQ
+532 IVQ
-543 ATPAGSSPS
+543 ATPAASPAS